1 MNADIDHSRSSR
13 RPRPEVA
20 VYRPGSGPLK
30 KSGSNVENI
39 QPGSSLQSAGGT
51 DIDGGLASNFRN
63 VNLNDD
69 GNKSR
74 DRAVHAQEPKPRKT
88 NPQRHD
94 KNISKPRTEIPHQQ
108 PAIKKKEDLREPPVA
123 SAQGK
128 RQLYYQDNVET
139 GSNQD
144 LRQLLLEKRQQ
155 RNNESPLPA
164 GPSKQSPTLIQPMN
178 GKQKNNNQPEQQ
190 PGQPREEA
198 NISRSKAQPNAQPNA
213 PSASNKTSQTAL
225 TDSSSMLTR
234 QSEKR
239 SSGRRRND
247 RKPRVENSFSEGHLV
262 ALTNNNSPEAASS
275 RPSKNFEEKKSI
287 SGIWN
292 DLKRSNSSKDAR
304 EEKGRGG
311 GRKKRHNRSRGSS
324 RRGSI
329 SSEAGTPLPD
339 RELGHPS
346 SSKDDYHYY
355 QTIEPS
361 RIVRLVDDDK
371 PTKKIGGSGGYYQA
385 GSSKTRHSS
394 SPQSS
399 NSRNGMIPEEN
410 CTVNPVSSPTGFSG
424 RSQSVTSPTPSLP
437 NYRHSSEPP
446 VHPRYQNQVQNSFM
460 REQRRERHFDERS
473 QDSYRSDGR
482 PPSGR
487 AGSSRNDR
495 PSLPNKFDSLPPRL
509 KKKYEEE
516 RLLQLQGERIASAQ
530 SNLSAKQSPTSG
542 HLPAKTEWGG
552 GSRAFVNVT
561 GGTLPIRP
569 SLPHPFP
576 QSVPHSANIRPPH
589 RPVPGA
595 GNPLRDH
602 GRQQPAS
609 SGVASRFVK
618 ALPLSDQAE
627 DSDPIH
633 VPVRPRSQDSM
644 SFSDHGRERKTSVTD
659 SRSSTPLSNV
669 DSGSGMQLHGR
680 ATLRRL
686 EEVIGATQ
694 TSLDWSEEMEEEDK
708 RSLAGEHN
716 NQRPPVASAVA
727 SQAPEATFAC
737 TDIRY
742 RNKPMEGY
750 TVIATSS
757 ANGIAAEKQT
767 SPPAAGRPLLGQG
780 YRQDMRS
787 NPPPRMSVPGLI
799 QLPLGPPPSSSP
811 RRSDVVSYPAGS
823 SYDRCAPRQQDHSR
837 SYPRKAGPMQQ
848 RTLFDPANPHK
859 PIVVAARDDGSN
871 GQQQPAASATQLGCP
886 EMTFLTLPAD
896 QGNNMSSK
904 PAWYDPQSESFR
916 SSKSHPHLLMDMARC
931 DMELSW
937 LLDGQGLHQRFNRIQ
952 MNRKFFQNSL
962 RTMLA
967 NDLRFCQTENVEQHV
982 WKIAFHNV
990 IEALRKATTE
1000 EPEAKE
1006 EYRSLLFNVID
1017 DGTAYFE
1024 MLLETLQE
1032 AHKFN
1037 LETFLEP
1044 QPYPL
1049 LSGLGYVGLAIISC
1063 QKILIFLGDLARYR
1077 EMTSETSN
1085 YGKAK
1090 SWYTKANLIN
1100 PKNGRPYNQLAILA
1114 LYARRKLD
1122 AVYLYMRSL
1131 MASNPFQS
1139 ARESLVSLFD
1149 ENRKKYEQQ
1158 ERKRREAKEAS
1169 STRRKESASAATD
1182 AAKVDRLELRRE
1194 IWIHPLDGRRTRR
1207 TTSTNGSADANGL
1220 NSDDE
1225 ELAQLPSIEVNKRF
1239 VTSYLNVQGK
1249 LYTKI
1254 GMETFQECGVQM
1266 LREFRALL
1274 QQTPLPVNQTRLLQL
1289 LALNMFAVSN
1299 TQLKDARMAGGC
1311 RSAWQECA
1319 LVVSLEMFNLL
1330 LERCNAML
1338 KEQLET
1344 AATTSLANSRLLGE
1358 DLQIILPA
1366 IKVWCDWLLCHST
1379 VWNPPPTCRDYHVGP
1394 AGTPWTRL
1402 ATLINLLSR
1411 FDTHQVEISNKALE
1425 GYEAVKLPE
1434 DVTLCG
1440 FTPLML
1446 NIQESR
1452 YTPKTSDTD
1461 LAADCVRIERM
1472 LYFGRDFL
1480 CGLDPPV
1487 LKLKFI
1493 GPSLSEYVSVVDS
1506 SSATA
1511 GPHQPKNDDD
1521 DVEDDDE
1528 EQGLVGELELEEEE
1542 VTADDDL
1549 QQLRQRKDELTRKHL
1564 DRQRRKQQVKA
1575 ILRERVQVELE
1586 VRPKYLV
1593 ADTNCYIDHLDALA
1607 RLTREKHYTL
1617 VAPLV
1622 VLNELEGLCRSRLA
1636 VESRAALAFLREK
1649 NPQIRYVTSKG
1660 APLPNFAACTMNEE
1674 NDDQGLT
1681 NDDRILQCCLGL
1693 FKDRPASSSTAE
1705 EDTCPDGVKRLR
1717 REVVLLT
1724 DDRNLRVK
1732 SLSRDVPVRDLPAFL
1747 AWSSSAA
1754 AATVA
1759 V

>member
-30 KSGSNVENI
+30 KSSSNVENI
-39 QPGSSLQSAGGT
+39 QPGSSSQGTGRT
-51 DIDGGLASNFRN
+51 DIEGSLASNLRN
-63 VNLNDD
+63 VNLNDER
-69 GNKSR
+69 NKSR
-74 DRAVHAQEPKPRKT
+74 DRAGEVYAQEPKSRKT
-88 NPQRHD
+88 NSQRHD
-94 KNISKPRTEIPHQQ
+94 KNASKPSVDVHHQQ
-108 PAIKKKEDLREPPVA
+108 DANKKKEDSRELPV
-123 SAQGK
+123 AQGK

-155 RNNESPLPA
+155 RNNESPSA
-164 GPSKQSPTLIQPMN
+164 GHSKQSPTPSQPAN
-178 GKQKNNNQPEQQ
+178 GKQKNNNQSEQQ
-190 PGQPREEA
+190 LGKPREEVKM
-198 NISRSKAQPNAQPNA
+198 SHPNA

-225 TDSSSMLTR
+225 TDSASMLTR

-247 RKPRVENSFSEGHLV
+247 RKPRVENSYSEGHLA
-262 ALTNNNSPEAASS
+262 ALTNNNSPEATSN
-275 RPSKNFEEKKSI
+275 RPSTNFEEKKSI
-287 SGIWN
+287 SGSWN
-292 DLKRSNSSKDAR
+292 NLSRNNSKDTR
-304 EEKGRGG
+304 EEMGRGG

-339 RELGHPS
+339 RQLGHPI
-346 SSKDDYHYY
+346 KDDYHYY
-355 QTIEPS
+355 QSIEPS

-371 PTKKIGGSGGYYQA
+371 PTKKVGGSGGYYQA

-394 SPQSS
+394 SPQRS

-410 CTVNPVSSPTGFSG
+410 SGIKSPTGLFR
-424 RSQSVTSPTPSLP
+424 RSPSVTSPTPSLP
-437 NYRHSSEPP
+437 NYRQSSEPP
-446 VHPRYQNQVQNSFM
+446 LHPRYQNQVQNNFM

-516 RLLQLQGERIASAQ
+516 RLLQLQSERIPSAQ
-530 SNLSAKQSPTSG
+530 SISSVKPSPTSG
-542 HLPAKTEWGG
+542 HLPAKTEWE
-552 GSRAFVNVT
+552 GSSRTFVNIT

-576 QSVPHSANIRPPH
+576 QSAPHSANIRPPH
-589 RPVPGA
+589 RPGSGA
-595 GNPLRDH
+595 GNPLRDRH
-602 GRQQPAS
+602 QPSS

-633 VPVRPRSQDSM
+633 VPARPRSQDSM

-686 EEVIGATQ
+686 EEVMSATQ
-694 TSLDWSEEMEEEDK
+694 TSLDWSEEMEEEDR
-708 RSLAGEHN
+708 RSLAGEHY
-716 NQRPPVASAVA
+716 NQPVASAIA
-727 SQAPEATFAC
+727 NKAPEATFAC

-750 TVIATSS
+750 TVIASSS
-757 ANGIAAEKQT
+757 ANGIEADKQT
-767 SPPAAGRPLLGQG
+767 SPPVAGRPLLGQG
-780 YRQDMRS
+780 HRQDVRS

-799 QLPLGPPPSSSP
+799 QLPLGPPPSDVMRPSSSP

-823 SYDRCAPRQQDHSR
+823 SYDRSAARQQDHSR

-848 RTLFDPANPHK
+848 RTLFDPSNPHK
-859 PIVVAARDDGSN
+859 PIVVASRDGGSN
-871 GQQQPAASATQLGCP
+871 GQQQSVASQLGCP

-896 QGNNMSSK
+896 QGNNMSSR
-904 PAWYDPQSESFR
+904 PAWYDPQSENFR
-916 SSKSHPHLLMDMARC
+916 SSKSHPHLLMDIARC
-931 DMELSW
+931 DMELAW
-937 LLDGQGLHQRFNRIQ
+937 LLHGQGIHQRFNRIQ
-952 MNRKFFQNSL
+952 LNRKFFQNSL
-962 RTMLA
+962 RIMLA

-990 IEALRKATTE
+990 IEALRKATAE

-1017 DGTAYFE
+1017 EGTAYFE

-1207 TTSTNGSADANGL
+1207 TTSTNGGADATGL

-1344 AATTSLANSRLLGE
+1344 AGTTSLANSRLLGE

-1379 VWNPPPTCRDYHVGP
+1379 VWNPPPTSRDYHVGP

-1402 ATLINLLSR
+1402 ATLINLLNR
-1411 FDTHQVEISNKALE
+1411 FDTRQVEISNQLLE

-1452 YTPKTSDTD
+1452 YTLKTSDTD
-1461 LAADCVRIERM
+1461 MAADCVRIERM

-1511 GPHQPKNDDD
+1511 GPHQTKSD
-1521 DVEDDDE
+1521 DVVQDDE
-1528 EQGLVGELELEEEE
+1528 EEEGLVAGELELEEE
-1542 VTADDDL
+1542 VTDAGPTDHL
-1549 QQLRQRKDELTRKHL
+1549 QQLRQRKDELTQKHL
-1564 DRQRRKQQVKA
+1564 DRQRRKQQINA

-1593 ADTNCYIDHLDALA
+1593 ADTNCYIDHLDALV
-1607 RLTREKHYTL
+1607 RLTREKHYIL

-1636 VESRAALAFLREK
+1636 VESRAALSFLREK

-1693 FKDRPASSSTAE
+1693 FKDRLASSTAE

-1732 SLSRDVPVRDLPAFL
+1732 ALSRDVPVRDLPAFL

-1754 AATVA
+1754 ATVA
-1759 V
+1759 N

>member
-30 KSGSNVENI
+30 KSSSNVENI
-39 QPGSSLQSAGGT
+39 QPASGLQSAGRT
-51 DIDGGLASNFRN
+51 DIEGGLASNFRN
-63 VNLNDD
+63 VNLNDESS
-69 GNKSR
+69 KTR
-74 DRAVHAQEPKPRKT
+74 DRAVEVHAQEPKSRKT
-88 NPQRHD
+88 NSQRHD
-94 KNISKPRTEIPHQQ
+94 KNASKPRTDIHQQ
-108 PAIKKKEDLREPPVA
+108 HANKKKEDSRKPPVA
-123 SAQGK
+123 NIQGK
-128 RQLYYQDNVET
+128 RELYYQDNVET

-155 RNNESPLPA
+155 RNNESPSA
-164 GPSKQSPTLIQPMN
+164 GHSKQSPTPSQPSN

-190 PGQPREEA
+190 PEGKPREEVKV
-198 NISRSKAQPNAQPNA
+198 SHPNA
-213 PSASNKTSQTAL
+213 SSKTSQPAL
-225 TDSSSMLTR
+225 TDPAPKLTR

-247 RKPRVENSFSEGHLV
+247 RRPRVENSYSEGHLV
-262 ALTNNNSPEAASS
+262 ALTNNNSSEATSN
-275 RPSKNFEEKKSI
+275 RPSMNFEDKKSI
-287 SGIWN
+287 SGSWN
-292 DLKRSNSSKDAR
+292 DLERSNSRDMR
-304 EEKGRGG
+304 EEIGRGG
-311 GRKKRHNRSRGSS
+311 GKKKRHNRSRGSS

-339 RELGHPS
+339 RGHPS
-346 SSKDDYHYY
+346 STKDDYHYY

-361 RIVRLVDDDK
+361 RIVRLVDEDK

-385 GSSKTRHSS
+385 GPSKTRHSS

-410 CTVNPVSSPTGFSG
+410 WAINPAPSPTGLSR
-424 RSQSVTSPTPSLP
+424 RSPSVTSPTPSLP
-437 NYRHSSEPP
+437 NYRQSSEPP
-446 VHPRYQNQVQNSFM
+446 LHPRYQNQVQNNFM
-460 REQRRERHFDERS
+460 REHRRERHFDERS
-473 QDSYRSDGR
+473 QDSYRSEGR

-495 PSLPNKFDSLPPRL
+495 PLLPNKFDSLPPRL
-509 KKKYEEE
+509 KKKFEEE
-516 RLLQLQGERIASAQ
+516 RLLQLQSERIPSAQ
-530 SNLSAKQSPTSG
+530 STLSAKQSPTSD
-542 HLPAKTEWGG
+542 HLPAKTEWDG
-552 GSRAFVNVT
+552 GSRTFVNVT

-576 QSVPHSANIRPPH
+576 PSAPHSANIRPPH
-589 RPVPGA
+589 RPVSGA

-602 GRQQPAS
+602 HGRAQPSS
-609 SGVASRFVK
+609 SGAGSRFVK

-669 DSGSGMQLHGR
+669 DSSSGMQLHGR

-686 EEVIGATQ
+686 EEVISATQ

-708 RSLAGEHN
+708 RSLAGEHY
-716 NQRPPVASAVA
+716 NQPPPVAVA
-727 SQAPEATFAC
+727 QNKAPEATFAC

-750 TVIATSS
+750 TVIPTSS
-757 ANGIAAEKQT
+757 ANGVEVQKQT
-767 SPPAAGRPLLGQG
+767 SPPVGGRPLLGQG
-780 YRQDMRS
+780 HRQDVRS
-787 NPPPRMSVPGLI
+787 YPPPRMSVPGLI
-799 QLPLGPPPSSSP
+799 QLPLGPPPSDMMRPSSSP
-811 RRSDVVSYPAGS
+811 RRSDVVSYPGGS
-823 SYDRCAPRQQDHSR
+823 SAYDRSAPRQQDHNREASR

-871 GQQQPAASATQLGCP
+871 GQQQSAASASQLGCP

-896 QGNNMSSK
+896 QGNNMSSR
-904 PAWYDPQSESFR
+904 PAWYDPQSENFR

-962 RTMLA
+962 RIMLA

-990 IEALRKATTE
+990 IEALRKATAE

-1032 AHKFN
+1032 AHKFD

-1344 AATTSLANSRLLGE
+1344 AGTTSLANSRLLGE

-1379 VWNPPPTCRDYHVGP
+1379 VWNPPPTSRDYHVGP

-1411 FDTHQVEISNKALE
+1411 FDTHQVEISNKPLE

-1461 LAADCVRIERM
+1461 MAADCVRIERM

-1506 SSATA
+1506 SSAAA
-1511 GPHQPKNDDD
+1511 GPHQPKNDV
-1521 DVEDDDE
+1521 VEDDDE
-1528 EQGLVGELELEEEE
+1528 EEGLVGGELELEEE
-1542 VTADDDL
+1542 VMADEAGPTDDL
-1549 QQLRQRKDELTRKHL
+1549 QQLRQRKDELTQKHL
-1564 DRQRRKQQVKA
+1564 DQQRRKQQINA
-1575 ILRERVQVELE
+1575 ILRERVLVELE

-1622 VLNELEGLCRSRLA
+1622 VLNELDGLCRSRLA
-1636 VESRAALAFLREK
+1636 VEARAALAFLREK

-1693 FKDRPASSSTAE
+1693 FKDRLASSAAD

-1732 SLSRDVPVRDLPAFL
+1732 SLSRDLPVRDLPAFL

-1754 AATVA
+1754 ATVA
-1759 V
+1759 N